1 MQGDQ
6 MKVNTMKVKIFNIL
20 MMLLMFSIANAQ
32 ESKKP
37 SELAQPRVRNQ
48 LKSQAKTANTTK
60 SDHNHSTGEV
70 ASNASNATSSMTS
83 SMTSSAC
90 SGDLMKVDLAQVS
103 ADDGI
108 VFQIFDIQRD
118 IDKKGRSLRDSQRQV
133 FLKASQLL
141 NEAQWRGECLFVYRM
156 QSIQKTIDSA
166 EGQTTIDL
174 EFPTLIGQIQVLS
187 VKEDII
193 IADVVKDELSL
204 LQKPKRGLKAT
215 EEKQSTLL
223 DVIMEGDFARP
234 MRMPK
239 SLQST
244 STVKKKS
251 QNKRKVETQEV
262 RTDFSNV
269 PTELYRW
276 KM

>member
-32 ESKKP
+32 EIQKP
-37 SELAQPRVRNQ
+37 SDLAQPRVRNQ
-48 LKSQAKTANTTK
+48 LKSQAKKANPTK
-60 SDHNHSTGEV
+60 SDTNHSSNEL
-70 ASNASNATSSMTS
+70 ASHATSGYGMTS
-83 SMTSSAC
+83 SSTSSAC
-90 SGDLMKVDLAQVS
+90 LGDLMKVDLAQVS

-133 FLKASQLL
+133 FLKANQLL

-166 EGQTTIDL
+166 EGQSTVDL

-215 EEKQSTLL
+215 EEKQSALL

>member
-1 MQGDQ
+1 MQGDK

-20 MMLLMFSIANAQ
+20 MMLLMLSIANAQ

-48 LKSQAKTANTTK
+48 LKSQAKNPVTNELA
-60 SDHNHSTGEV
+60 SST
-70 ASNASNATSSMTS
+70 TSSETS
-83 SMTSSAC
+83 TATSSAC
-90 SGDLMKVDLAQVS
+90 VGDLMKVDLAQVS

-133 FLKASQLL
+133 FLKANQLL

-166 EGQTTIDL
+166 EGQHTVDL

-215 EEKQSTLL
+215 EEKQSALL
-223 DVIMEGDFARP
+223 DVIMEGDFAKP

-251 QNKRKVETQEV
+251 QNKRKVEGPEIKD
-262 RTDFSNV
+262 DFSNA